1 MRPMKTVIY
10 LVGALAIIVIGSITW
25 STMLLGAH

>member
-10 LVGALAIIVIGSITW
+10 MVGALAVIVIGSITW
-25 STMLLGAH
+25 STMLLGR